1 MKIGQK
7 FGLLLL
13 VGAFV
18 FAAAGNAARGLSGEP
33 GIFGILGA
41 AKVLEILAPNFML
54 SLAVLFQ
61 NYLHPLFW
69 DPLFIGLLAFPGWL
83 LLGLPGV
90 ILIWK
95 YRQIPLGGEATKE
108 ELAYNTYEDVLA
120 AAKEAELENP
130 NELSRYEHL
139 QDYDPLCPP
148 DDGVKYDGV
157 SDLPS
162 EASDLAD
169 FRNDLGVLPI
179 DLESLSGTGN
189 ENYIQTDGF
198 KNLRTS
204 LPDSDSELDKSS
216 ESTPEGDSNY
226 RDH

>member
-18 FAAAGNAARGLSGEP
+18 FAAAGNAARGLSGES

-41 AKVLEILAPNFML
+41 AEVLEILAPKFML
-54 SLAVLFQ
+54 SIAVFFQ
-61 NYLHPLFW
+61 KYLHPLFW
-69 DPLFIGLLAFPGWL
+69 DPLLLGLLAFPGWL

-90 ILIWK
+90 ILVWK

-130 NELSRYEHL
+130 NELSRYQHL
-139 QDYDPLCPP
+139 HEYDPLYPP
-148 DDGVKYDGV
+148 DDGVKYEGV
-157 SDLPS
+157 GDLPS

-179 DLESLSGTGN
+179 DLETLSGTGN
-189 ENYIQTDGF
+189 ENNVQTEGF

-204 LPDSDSELDKSS
+204 LPDAGSELDKSS

-226 RDH
+226 PNH